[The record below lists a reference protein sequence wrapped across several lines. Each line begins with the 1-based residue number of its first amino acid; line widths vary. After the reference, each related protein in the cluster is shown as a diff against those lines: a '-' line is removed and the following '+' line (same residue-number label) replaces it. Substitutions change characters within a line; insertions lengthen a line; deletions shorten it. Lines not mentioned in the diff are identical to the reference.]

1 MKQYNNIQ
9 KISTGVSG
17 LDKILLGGLQLPI
30 YSSSSTQLHNKGQGI
45 IITLKGCKGTDKTM
59 LAMQVMHGITKSL
72 RRYNGEDTLLSPAF
86 YSLSKTCHQLND
98 ILLDFIISQCTRK
111 MIMLKQDLR
120 KDFQYNN
127 SLFADIIFKTDQK
140 VYASQEQDDD
150 MPLLPDDLCARI
162 DKYISEGIVFYNIR
176 TNSLHFRT
184 AQSKDTQANMLFE
197 RKHDLIQEYLGD
209 VNRFSNDYTQI
220 DDFQNDFFE
229 VDFNSTETNDTHDD
243 FIYTRTPAHRLTQII
258 SKIQD
263 RQNKG
268 RDEKETRIIP
278 CTVIDGI
285 SHVRKQELEGFEIS
299 SIERLL
305 RDTSLVSII
314 VVDDVE
320 EDIFHSDISIEM
332 RRVENDEVNYTT
344 HQLRVN
350 KSVFQMTAYGW
361 HQYKK
366 RDYGIEIYP
375 SSHLLLHQKRY
386 LSQSIINTRNGI
398 LDWNYLQYLD
408 FSKDSDK
415 KEQYVDYD
423 KERATGEYN
432 RLRNLY
438 VNRFYKAL
446 STPDDVLG
454 YLLAQKNTIPDGKTV
469 AIIGYPNAFKRF
481 LAIGSSFCAARKG
494 YHTLFL
500 TFDRLSSNLLQQMQ
514 CPAFVSKNKAL
525 PCVEEIITKQDGQ
538 VVKYSNAGTGQC
550 SPSCSY
556 NCSLKKCKNC
566 YDHLHAFNINM
577 GCISADELLYYL
589 EEQLDIYFDKQG
601 SKIKRII
608 FDDLQ
613 KVDFCFPLLKNNGLF
628 FAALK
633 NFCQKK
639 GVDLIILCDKKAG
652 LVDELISLSE
662 NVICMH
668 RDNEPHKVTF
678 LIEKVAGNILPSQ
691 IYKITTAHIYELFE
705 CDFSNCRLAISGNIE
720 EVGSMTDFWNDYRG
734 DDCLKEPI
742 QEN

>member
-1 MKQYNNIQ
+1 M
-9 KISTGVSG
+9 
-17 LDKILLGGLQLPI
+17 DKILLGGLQLPM
-30 YSSSSTQLHNKGQGI
+30 YSSSVSRNDKTQGI

-72 RRYNGEDTLLSPAF
+72 RRYNGEDALLAPAF
-86 YSLSKTCHQLND
+86 YSLDKTHDQLND

-111 MIMLKQDLR
+111 MIKLKQDLR
-120 KDFQYNN
+120 KDSQYNN

-140 VYASQEQDDD
+140 VYTSQEQCDNT
-150 MPLLPDDLCARI
+150 PLLPDDLCARI

-184 AQSKDTQANMLFE
+184 AQSKDTQTNMLFE
-197 RKHDLIQEYLGD
+197 RKYNLIHQYLSD
-209 VNRFSNDYTQI
+209 VNRFSGDYTKI
-220 DDFQNDFFE
+220 DDFRNDFFDVE
-229 VDFNSTETNDTHDD
+229 FNSTEADDVHDN

-258 SKIQD
+258 SKIQE

-268 RDEKETRIIP
+268 KDEKETRIIP

-285 SHVRKQELEGFEIS
+285 SQVRKQELEGFEIS

-305 RDTSLVSII
+305 RDTSLVSVI
-314 VVDDVE
+314 VIDDVE
-320 EDIFHSDISIEM
+320 EDMFHSDISIEM

-366 RDYGIEIYP
+366 RDYGIEVYP

-386 LSQSIINTRNGI
+386 LPQSIINTKNGI
-398 LDWNYLQYLD
+398 LDRNYLQYLD
-408 FSKDSDK
+408 FSKDCDE

-423 KERATGEYN
+423 KRRVTEEYN
-432 RLRNLY
+432 RLRYLY
-438 VNRFYKAL
+438 VSRFYKAL

-454 YLLAQKNTIPDGKTV
+454 YLLAQKNTTPDGKTI
-469 AIIGYPNAFKRF
+469 AIIGYPNTFKRF

-514 CPAFVSKNKAL
+514 CPAFVSMEKTL
-525 PCVEEIITKQDGQ
+525 PCVEGITDEQDEKI
-538 VVKYSNAGTGQC
+538 VNYTSVGTGQC
-550 SPSCSY
+550 SLSCPY
-556 NCSLKKCKNC
+556 NCSLKKCKRC
-566 YDHLHAFNINM
+566 YDYLHVFNVNM

-589 EEQLDIYFDKQG
+589 EEQLEIYFDKQG

-613 KVDFCFPLLKNNGLF
+613 KVDFCFPLLKSNDLF

-639 GVDLIILCDKKAG
+639 GVDLMILCDKKAG

-662 NVICMH
+662 NVICMC
-668 RDNEPHKVTF
+668 RDKDPRKVTF
-678 LIEKVAGNILPSQ
+678 LIEKFAGNILPSQ
-691 IYKITTAHIYELFE
+691 IYEITTTHIYDLFE
-705 CDFSNCRLAISGNIE
+705 CDFSNCRLTVPDNIE
-720 EVGSMTDFWNDYRG
+720 EIGSMTDFWNDSWKDG
-734 DDCLKEPI
+734 CHKENHMGNVPKK
-742 QEN
+742 ESSEE